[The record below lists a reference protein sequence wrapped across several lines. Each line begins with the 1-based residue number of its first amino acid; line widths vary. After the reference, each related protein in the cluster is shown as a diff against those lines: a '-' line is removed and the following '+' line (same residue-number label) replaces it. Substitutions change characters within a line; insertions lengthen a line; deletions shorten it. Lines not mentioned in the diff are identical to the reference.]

1 MAFAAHRSSFPQ
13 FPPLG
18 HAVLDPAAKLM
29 GAFHSRLRD
38 GTAPAHS
45 LALARR
51 EVLEEG
57 FVHPFG
63 WGGFVLYGAN

>member
-1 MAFAAHRSSFPQ
+1 M
-13 FPPLG
+13 
-18 HAVLDPAAKLM
+18 
-29 GAFHSRLRD
+29 RD

-63 WGGFVLYGAN
+63 WGGFVLYGAD